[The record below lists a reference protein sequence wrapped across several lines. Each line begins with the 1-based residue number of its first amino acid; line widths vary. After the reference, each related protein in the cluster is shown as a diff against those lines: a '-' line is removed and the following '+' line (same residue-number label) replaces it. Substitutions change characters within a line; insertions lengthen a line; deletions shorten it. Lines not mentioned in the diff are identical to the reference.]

1 MGRKKKRLLFRYSF
15 SEDQSWSASDPY
27 DGGSKRMAFLLEKK
41 MQDLAGIQSKVTIDG
56 YHNFIFVNRFGN
68 VQNQGT

>member
-1 MGRKKKRLLFRYSF
+1 MGRKKNGCYFDIHSPKTKA
-15 SEDQSWSASDPY
+15 EASDPY
-27 DGGSKRMAFLLEKK
+27 DGGSKECVPVREK

-68 VQNQGT
+68 AEPGNPK